1 MPVLGAAIEHES
13 GCGQWF
19 AQVALIHKAKA
30 GLNSRAEKGVWCAPD
45 LEAAGRSR
53 VQNQPTVVAGRS
65 QRFFRKHVLAGA
77 KGRQTDLS
85 VCEWD
90 GQVDDQLN
98 FVGPE

>member
-1 MPVLGAAIEHES
+1 MPVLRATIEHES

-85 VCEWD
+85 VCERD
-90 GQVDDQLN
+90 GQGDDELH
-98 FVGPE
+98 FVRPE